1 MQEAVRAVSVERA
14 LARYVVELVA
24 ATRRHESLK
33 MGCSPRGAL
42 SLYRMTQSRAW
53 VAGRDYAIPEDV
65 KASALLA
72 LPHRLALDTRAKY
85 SGVRKEDVV
94 REVLDSVPI
103 GV

>member
-1 MQEAVRAVSVERA
+1 
-14 LARYVVELVA
+14 
-24 ATRRHESLK
+24 

-42 SLYRMTQSRAW
+42 SLYRMTQSRAF

-65 KASALLA
+65 RETALLT
-72 LPHRLALDTRAKY
+72 LPHRLALDTQAKY

-94 REVLDSVPI
+94 RELLGSVPL